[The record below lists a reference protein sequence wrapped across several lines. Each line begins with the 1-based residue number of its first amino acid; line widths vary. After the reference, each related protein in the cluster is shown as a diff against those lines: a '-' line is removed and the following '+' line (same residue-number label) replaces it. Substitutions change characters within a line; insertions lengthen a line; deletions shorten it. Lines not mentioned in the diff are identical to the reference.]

1 MHTAS
6 DVHMFDLEIAPALR
20 DFMANNICDFRDC
33 MDWVCYTFDIAV
45 ATEFLFDRVA
55 DEYDAFF
62 GN

>member
-20 DFMANNICDFRDC
+20 DFMGGNICDLNDC
-33 MDWVCYTFDIAV
+33 VDWVCYTFDID
-45 ATEFLFDRVA
+45 ATDFIIERVA